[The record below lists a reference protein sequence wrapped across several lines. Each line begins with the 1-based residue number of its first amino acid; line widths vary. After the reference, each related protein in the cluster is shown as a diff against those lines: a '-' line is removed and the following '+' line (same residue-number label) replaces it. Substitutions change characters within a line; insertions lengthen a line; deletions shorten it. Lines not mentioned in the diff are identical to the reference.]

1 MHISGGVLRLVMR
14 GLVSDLLTCVCLRYG
29 SWKNNYC
36 MSWSSPSSMN
46 PIQIVTKNFLQTQ
59 FSPLSPKIGPIP
71 IILGQFP
78 RWLLSFRTFSFLITK
93 RNHRN
98 CEASFFPS
106 PPLNESLLSRPDM
119 NYHSC
124 HIPEASIGMLLL
136 QKSGYIKVIGFYS
149 NVFLRIAQRELSI
162 QKHWLL
168 FFAAAALLN
177 NFKGHMGPEKISMIL
192 PPAYK
197 L

>member
-1 MHISGGVLRLVMR
+1 M
-14 GLVSDLLTCVCLRYG
+14 G

-36 MSWSSPSSMN
+36 LSWSSPSSMN

-78 RWLLSFRTFSFLITK
+78 RWLLSFRTFSFLITE

-119 NYHSC
+119 NYHPC
-124 HIPEASIGMLLL
+124 HIPESSIGMLLL

-168 FFAAAALLN
+168 FFLL
-177 NFKGHMGPEKISMIL
+177 SLCSTIL
-192 PPAYK
+192 KDTWDLKRSQWFCLPRINYSHVQYTYE
-197 L
+197 